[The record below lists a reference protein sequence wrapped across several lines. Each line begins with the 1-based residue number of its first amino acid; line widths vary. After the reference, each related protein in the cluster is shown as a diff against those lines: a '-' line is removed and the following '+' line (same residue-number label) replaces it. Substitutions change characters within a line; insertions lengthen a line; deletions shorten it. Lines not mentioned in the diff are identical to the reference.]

1 MITGVVKVG
10 HMKKR
15 SSEKMNVWFG
25 KFCSTVDK
33 KGRSQYIFHNST
45 NVFEI
50 NNIFSD
56 RVIFFIS
63 TTIFQINNFFSNL
76 KTSQIEK
83 SFLNQHKNETSRN
96 MFQIQK
102 KIEILKS
109 FSNCCFCW
117 ISKALS
123 LFFQYLKESF
133 LLKDSLTYTAE
144 HLTIFQS
151 IISNFF
157 SRQRKYA
164 EYITNCVTYKSF

>member
-1 MITGVVKVG
+1 M
-10 HMKKR
+10 
-15 SSEKMNVWFG
+15 
-25 KFCSTVDK
+25 DK

-102 KIEILKS
+102 KTEILKS
-109 FSNCCFCW
+109 FSNPPPPKKKIKPFNLFKIHRKMKTDNLFEIHKIIRNQQ
-117 ISKALS
+117 IS
-123 LFFQYLKESF
+123 
-133 LLKDSLTYTAE
+133 
-144 HLTIFQS
+144 
-151 IISNFF
+151 
-157 SRQRKYA
+157 
-164 EYITNCVTYKSF
+164 

>member
-10 HMKKR
+10 HMKKG

-109 FSNCCFCW
+109 FSKPPPPKKKIKPFN
-117 ISKALS
+117 
-123 LFFQYLKESF
+123 LFKIHP
-133 LLKDSLTYTAE
+133 KMKTD
-144 HLTIFQS
+144 
-151 IISNFF
+151 
-157 SRQRKYA
+157 
-164 EYITNCVTYKSF
+164 KSFWNPQNNKKSTNLLEIFLRPKNMQVQSLK

>member
-10 HMKKR
+10 HMKKG

-56 RVIFFIS
+56 RVIFFIF

-109 FSNCCFCW
+109 FSKPPPPKKKSNHSIFLKFIQKW
-117 ISKALS
+117 KRTNLFEIHKIIRNQQIS
-123 LFFQYLKESF
+123 
-133 LLKDSLTYTAE
+133 
-144 HLTIFQS
+144 
-151 IISNFF
+151 
-157 SRQRKYA
+157 
-164 EYITNCVTYKSF
+164 

>member
-25 KFCSTVDK
+25 KFYSTVDE

-109 FSNCCFCW
+109 FSKPPPPKKKSNHSIFLKFIEKW
-117 ISKALS
+117 KRANLFEIHKIIRNQQIS
-123 LFFQYLKESF
+123 
-133 LLKDSLTYTAE
+133 
-144 HLTIFQS
+144 
-151 IISNFF
+151 
-157 SRQRKYA
+157 
-164 EYITNCVTYKSF
+164 

>member
-1 MITGVVKVG
+1 MIYIQFNLFPKVNYKFAHKNMITGVVKVG

-25 KFCSTVDK
+25 KFYSTVDK

-102 KIEILKS
+102 KTEILKS
-109 FSNCCFCW
+109 FSNPPPQKKKSNHSIFLKFIEKW
-117 ISKALS
+117 KRT
-123 LFFQYLKESF
+123 LFLKST
-133 LLKDSLTYTAE
+133 K
-144 HLTIFQS
+144 
-151 IISNFF
+151 
-157 SRQRKYA
+157 
-164 EYITNCVTYKSF
+164 